1 MTETVLTRYLTTLVD
16 AMEADYGVSASA
28 LYKAAGTAPLGE
40 GRIEE
45 ADAEALWV
53 AAGRLSGDG
62 LLGLK
67 VGARVRYSSYSTLG
81 HLLVTAKTV
90 GDSLRAAC
98 ELAFYVGAAGQLEM
112 EDRAG
117 ECAIVYRPLRPG
129 WRAPHVRSEAV
140 LLPMVRFARWASP
153 GVVPKQVCLT
163 RPIPHNPQAFVDAFG
178 APVTFGAARH
188 EVIWD
193 AAALG
198 QPMNDANP
206 ALNEMLRAHVEA
218 EMPTRG
224 NLSAAVEAQLLAALA
239 GGGDTS
245 ITAVAR
251 LMGMSERS
259 LQRALSGEGT
269 AFRDL
274 LGTVRRDKSCRLL
287 KETSQP
293 VSAIASQLGYS
304 EPAAF
309 VRAFRRWFGASP
321 AQWRKTARK

>member
-16 AMEADYGVSASA
+16 AMEADYGVASSA
-28 LYKAAGTAPLGE
+28 LYRAAGIAPLAD

-53 AAGRLSGDG
+53 AAEKLSGDG
-62 LLGLK
+62 LLGLR
-67 VGARVRYSSYSTLG
+67 VGGRVRYSSYSTLG

-117 ECAIVYRPLRPG
+117 ECAIVYKPLRPN

-163 RPIPHNPQAFVDAFG
+163 RPIPRNPQAYADAFG
-178 APVTFGAARH
+178 APVTFGAACH

-193 AAALG
+193 AEALN

-218 EMPTRG
+218 EMPKRDS
-224 NLSAAVEAQLLAALA
+224 LHADVRAHLLAALA

-245 ITAVAR
+245 ITAIAR

-259 LQRALSGEGT
+259 LQRALSAEGA
-269 AFRDL
+269 AFRDML
-274 LGTVRRDKSCRLL
+274 SDVRREEAGRLL
-287 KETSQP
+287 RETKLP
-293 VSAIASQLGYS
+293 VADVAARLGYS

-309 VRAFRRWFGASP
+309 VRAFRRWFDASP
-321 AQWRKTARK
+321 NQWRKKPNG

>member
-1 MTETVLTRYLTTLVD
+1 MSDTVLTRYLTTLVD
-16 AMEADYGVSASA
+16 AMDADYGVAPGA
-28 LYKAAGTAPLGE
+28 LYRAAGIAPLGE

-45 ADAEALWV
+45 AVAEALWV
-53 AAGRLSGDG
+53 ASEKLSGDG
-62 LLGLK
+62 FLGLK

-98 ELAFYVGAAGQLEM
+98 ELAFYVGAAGKLEM

-117 ECAIVYRPLRPG
+117 ECVIVYEPLRPN

-153 GVVPKQVCLT
+153 GVMPRQVRLT
-163 RPIPHNPQAFVDAFG
+163 RPIPKYPQAFVDAFG
-178 APVTFGAARH
+178 APVVFGAARH

-193 AAALG
+193 ADALS

-206 ALNEMLRAHVEA
+206 ALNDMLRAHVEA
-218 EMPTRG
+218 EMP
-224 NLSAAVEAQLLAALA
+224 NAKDLLSTVSGCLAAALE
-239 GGGDTS
+239 GNGDVS
-245 ITAVAR
+245 IATTAKA
-251 LMGMSERS
+251 LGMSERS
-259 LQRALSGEGT
+259 LQRALAGEGT

-274 LGTVRRDKSCRLL
+274 LGEVRRTEACRLL
-287 KETSQP
+287 QDTALP
-293 VSAIASQLGYS
+293 VADIAARLGYS

-309 VRAFRRWFGASP
+309 VRAFRRWFDASP
-321 AQWRKTARK
+321 NQWRKKPMG